1 MIVLQ
6 LPSALSVDN
15 RDYSNDR
22 PRTLQNDSLLRRSI
36 LFLRMLIEEIKIATR
51 QRYMEERKARVEVT
65 RELPEAAARRKS
77 QNGPYRSGRAVAIS
91 PANLAEATRSLQE
104 VAGIQEALIL
114 STCNRVE
121 LLTRQDA
128 DSPRVFELIGEF
140 IENYSH
146 VDP

>member
-1 MIVLQ
+1 MKIVL
-6 LPSALSVDN
+6 LGVNHKTAPIE
-15 RDYSNDR
+15 
-22 PRTLQNDSLLRRSI
+22 LR
-36 LFLRMLIEEIKIATR
+36 
-51 QRYMEERKARVEVT
+51 ER
-65 RELPEAAARRKS
+65 L
-77 QNGPYRSGRAVAIS
+77 AIS

-121 LLTRQDA
+121 LLTCQDA

>member
-1 MIVLQ
+1 M
-6 LPSALSVDN
+6 
-15 RDYSNDR
+15 
-22 PRTLQNDSLLRRSI
+22 
-36 LFLRMLIEEIKIATR
+36 
-51 QRYMEERKARVEVT
+51 
-65 RELPEAAARRKS
+65 
-77 QNGPYRSGRAVAIS
+77 AIS

-146 VDP
+146 VDPQLVQPHLCEFSDGEAIRHLFRWPPASIPW

>member
-1 MIVLQ
+1 MKIVLRGVNHKTA
-6 LPSALSVDN
+6 PIE
-15 RDYSNDR
+15 
-22 PRTLQNDSLLRRSI
+22 LR
-36 LFLRMLIEEIKIATR
+36 
-51 QRYMEERKARVEVT
+51 ER
-65 RELPEAAARRKS
+65 L
-77 QNGPYRSGRAVAIS
+77 AIS